1 MEMNYALTACVA
13 FCLRPYMNAVRT
25 NYGTAGDAVLGSTL
39 GYIKESSGSG
49 HILPATFDVQMQTLK
64 KKDIDN
70 AESIHGPPVAQDERV
85 RSDLFQPRGGG
96 STVTTAAGE
105 SSSSRQRADDGG
117 SVHSSDGG
125 STRMIIRK
133 KVEYGV
139 QYSAAQLP
147 GPSGYQRSY

>member
-1 MEMNYALTACVA
+1 MNYALTACVA

-25 NYGTAGDAVLGSTL
+25 NYGTAGDAVLGSSAM

-49 HILPATFDVQMQTLK
+49 HVLEVQMQPLK
-64 KKDIDN
+64 KRNNDN
-70 AESIHGPPVAQDERV
+70 LESIQGQPVAGGERT
-85 RSDLFQPRGGG
+85 RPELFQPRGGG

-105 SSSSRQRADDGG
+105 SPSSRQRADDTG

-139 QYSAAQLP
+139 QYSTAKQP